1 MNTRRTKP
9 EAAAIEAISETPL
22 TKADL
27 ARMPRVPRVV
37 TIRRTLGLTQE
48 QFSARYHIP
57 LGTLRDWEQGRSVPD
72 APARAY
78 LKVIAKE
85 PERVAEA
92 L

>member
-1 MNTRRTKP
+1 MSIRRATT
-9 EAAAIEAISETPL
+9 ETVDIEAISEKPL

-48 QFSARYHIP
+48 QFAARYHIP